1 MAIYS
6 NQIGGLFIL
15 AVDGGDIMEFTT
27 VINVLTVLTF
37 IAAIFFLIYFSV
49 QLKRVADS
57 ITSFLAATESRTNP
71 VLKETEETLKSIRTI
86 SDDVGSVTS
95 SVKNISG
102 TVSELALKIKT
113 LGLLTDDIQNQLY
126 GRVSALKAGI
136 KAATCVLLNKKK
148 EGGS

>member
-1 MAIYS
+1 MAIYL

-37 IAAIFFLIYFSV
+37 IAAIFFLIFFSI

-57 ITSFLAATESRTNP
+57 ITAFFAAAESRINP
-71 VLKETEETLKSIRTI
+71 VLKEAEETLKSIRTV

-95 SVKNISG
+95 SVKDISG
-102 TVSELALKIKT
+102 TISELAFKIKT
-113 LGLLTDDIQNQLY
+113 FGLLTDEIQNRLSV
-126 GRVSALKAGI
+126 RVSALKAGI
-136 KAATCVLLNKKK
+136 KAATGVLLNQKNKG
-148 EGGS
+148 EL